1 MVARRWSI
9 RDRLPRSGVVKM
21 IYLEAETRDHGSD
34 SDPGTLIRYRC
45 GGSVHP
51 QTDRPGCSAVSVVPG
66 ESSGCCIDYDH
77 HRRSVGVVRSSQRLT
92 SVRRIARHGVALI
105 RMIGPDQ
112 VQNGDHSCK
121 EI

>member
-9 RDRLPRSGVVKM
+9 RDRLPRSGVVKL

-45 GGSVHP
+45 GGSVYP

-66 ESSGCCIDYDH
+66 ESSGCYIDYKLPSAQ
-77 HRRSVGVVRSSQRLT
+77 RWRS
-92 SVRRIARHGVALI
+92 ALI
-105 RMIGPDQ
+105 TTLYERTHDRTLR
-112 VQNGDHSCK
+112 SLL
-121 EI
+121 